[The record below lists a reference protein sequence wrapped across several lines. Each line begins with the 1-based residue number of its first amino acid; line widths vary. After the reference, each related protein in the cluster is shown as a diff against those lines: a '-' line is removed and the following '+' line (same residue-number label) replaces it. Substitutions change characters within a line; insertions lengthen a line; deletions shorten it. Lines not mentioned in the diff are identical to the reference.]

1 MLELKEFLT
10 IKGKYLSELNSSSI
24 YVSVGRKHKMLI
36 DLEDLELFNKFP
48 WKIVKANSSLIYV
61 VRSTDRVRFHRVVIG
76 IGGLLL
82 QQHNRDDLG
91 FAFKATYAEI
101 NGKEVELYKDPIT
114 DPGKKSH
121 KGLMILRK
129 DNLGNYVTKD
139 QATKEQEGLGELKT
153 VFLNGKVVK
162 EYSLEE
168 IRNNA
173 KV

>member
-1 MLELKEFLT
+1 MIVYKQGDVVQAFKNGEVDVLIHQCNAQGVIYGDGMYYDRYKAILE
-10 IKGKYLSELNSSSI
+10 
-24 YVSVGRKHKMLI
+24 KMQSMG
-36 DLEDLELFNKFP
+36 F
-48 WKIVKANSSLIYV
+48 ANTNL
-61 VRSTDRVRFHRVVIG
+61 VIG

-101 NGKEVELYKDPIT
+101 NGTEVELYKDPIT

-153 VFLNGKVVK
+153 VFLNGRVVK
-162 EYSLEE
+162 EYTLEQ